1 MKLLRMTSLVL
12 LIVSYPF
19 STYGED
25 RIMNVLYTGSLQGE
39 LEPCGCS
46 PKTDFGGV
54 ARLSGYLA
62 ENKAVLDPFILIDA
76 GNFTGENTGQGRLKA
91 EAMIKSFSL
100 MKYDAVAISK
110 NEKIFESK
118 FLESIIREHKIPAIS
133 GKYNLKESME
143 LNRAGTK
150 VNISLNIDG
159 NRKGMLNILLTD
171 RKLSEARGIVGW
183 DIIILSSGEEIDEP
197 VSFNG
202 TVIVSGYPKGKKA
215 GVLTINVDDIGR
227 VMDFSHR
234 WQPLGDDIIE
244 SEAVRDVL
252 NDYDR
257 KVAALMKEKERPQS
271 GVTYVGVSKC
281 GECHQIFVESWK
293 ETSHGSAFESLI
305 NVGKSADPECLVC
318 HTVGYGE
325 KGGFYSIESTPQ
337 LADVQCESCHG
348 LDLRHLSDFS
358 EPMKKVEKSV
368 CLKCHTEE
376 QSPDFEFSTYREI
389 IRHWD

>member
-1 MKLLRMTSLVL
+1 MTGLVL
-12 LIVSYPF
+12 LIVSYPV
-19 STYGED
+19 SLYGD
-25 RIMNVLYTGSLQGE
+25 NRIINVIYTGSLQGE

-62 ENKAVLDPFILIDA
+62 EKRALLDLFILIDA
-76 GNFTGENTGQGRLKA
+76 GNFTGENTEQGRLKV
-91 EAMIKSFSL
+91 EAMIKSFSI
-100 MKYDAVAISK
+100 MKYDAVALLK
-110 NEKIFESK
+110 NEKIFKSE
-118 FLESIIREHKIPAIS
+118 FLKSIIREHKIPAIS
-133 GKYNLKESME
+133 DAYNLKKSVE
-143 LNRAGTK
+143 LKREGTK
-150 VNISLNIDG
+150 VNVSLNIDG
-159 NRKGMLNILLTD
+159 IRKGMLNILLTD
-171 RKLSEARGIVGW
+171 RKLTEAKAIVGW

-197 VSFNG
+197 VSVKG
-202 TVIVSGYPKGKKA
+202 TVIVSGYPKGKKV
-215 GVLTINVDDIGR
+215 GVLTVHIDDRGR
-227 VMDFSHR
+227 VRDFSHR
-234 WQPLGDDIIE
+234 WQPLGDDMIE
-244 SEAVRDVL
+244 SEEVRYVL

-257 KVAALMKEKERPQS
+257 KVAALMKEKERPLS
-271 GVTYVGVSKC
+271 GTTYVGVSRC
-281 GECHQIFVESWK
+281 GECHQLFVESWK
-293 ETSHGSAFESLI
+293 ETSHGSAFESLN

-325 KGGFYSIESTPQ
+325 KGGFYSVESTPQ

-376 QSPDFEFSTYREI
+376 QSPDFEYSTYREI